1 MSTVTQAQTLLLCP
15 FCESADT
22 FVERADFSSCYVV
35 CNDCGARGPT
45 RCNEIDVDVTAED
58 EGAEPG
64 EMAARRAWN
73 TRTSSQVELLEVL
86 EEARTC
92 LLDGDDIFPDRACRD
107 DTILGILNTAISNA
121 RSNSMVSGRV
131 S

>member
-1 MSTVTQAQTLLLCP
+1 MSTVTQADREAAAN
-15 FCESADT
+15 FCAVDDDGFDT
-22 FVERADFSSCYVV
+22 RLFVTKLRAGLDDENPVV
-35 CNDCGARGPT
+35 QAF
-45 RCNEIDVDVTAED
+45 
-58 EGAEPG
+58 
-64 EMAARRAWN
+64 AAH
-73 TRTSSQVELLEVL
+73 RTSSQVELLEAL

-107 DTILGILNTAISNA
+107 DTILEILNTAISNA

>member
-1 MSTVTQAQTLLLCP
+1 MSTVTQAETLLPCP
-15 FCESADT
+15 FCGWADLATMEVRKT
-22 FVERADFSSCYVV
+22 FYVV
-35 CNDCGARGPT
+35 CDGCGARVIHP
-45 RCNEIDVDVTAED
+45 ESLED
-58 EGAEPG
+58 AVIN
-64 EMAARRAWN
+64 WD
-73 TRTSSQVELLEVL
+73 TRTSSQVELLEAL

-131 S
+131 GE